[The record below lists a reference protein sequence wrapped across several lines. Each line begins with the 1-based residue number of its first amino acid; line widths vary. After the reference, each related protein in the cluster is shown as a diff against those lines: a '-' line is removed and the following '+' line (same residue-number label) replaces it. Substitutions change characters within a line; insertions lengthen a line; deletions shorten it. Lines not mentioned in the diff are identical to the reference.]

1 MYQTIPIVP
10 DTTEYRPIAD
20 AGIVLSLFIGL
31 AIRKIWQTMCIT
43 INGPSMILTFDLGGH
58 APVADAGR
66 HPPSVYQV

>member
-1 MYQTIPIVP
+1 
-10 DTTEYRPIAD
+10 
-20 AGIVLSLFIGL
+20 
-31 AIRKIWQTMCIT
+31 MCIT